1 MYSCHNLREFYEII
15 AEKRKTTSVCFC
27 QFQLMRKDDKIM
39 EIPPQQKMERQQ
51 TLAREHSEEYK
62 AALQRAVTLAVPHAY
77 AISPYGTFSQTDE
90 GEEEKSPAS
99 SGGSSRRR
107 KETWD
112 ELIERLYD
120 KDDSRH
126 TVLKKSLS
134 CI

>member
-1 MYSCHNLREFYEII
+1 MKSLL
-15 AEKRKTTSVCFC
+15 KDKKMTSIGFC
-27 QFQLMRKDDKIM
+27 QLKLMREDDKVM
-39 EIPPQQKMERQQ
+39 EIPPQQKMERQK

-77 AISPYGTFSQTDE
+77 TLSPYGTFGQADV
-90 GEEEKSPAS
+90 GEEEELPGS
-99 SGGSSRRR
+99 SGGSSRRK

-126 TVLKKSLS
+126 TVLKKSHS
-134 CI
+134 II